1 MPRAV
6 GEVSEAGRERASVV
20 VWAVD
25 LAAEAASPRGLDI
38 VVVVGY
44 GDGDGARKGRWSRGL
59 GMGRGEGQLGGLGSN
74 GGG

>member
-25 LAAEAASPRGLDI
+25 LAAEAASPKGLDI

-44 GDGDGARKGRWSRGL
+44 GDGDGDGARKGRWSRGL
-59 GMGRGEGQLGGLGSN
+59 GMGRGEGQLGG
-74 GGG
+74 

>member
-38 VVVVGY
+38 FVVVGY
-44 GDGDGARKGRWSRGL
+44 GDGDGDGVSRGRWSQGL
-59 GMGRGEGQLGGLGSN
+59 GMGRGEGQLGG
-74 GGG
+74 